1 MSPSSRNLLFVCGTP
16 RSGTTA
22 MHALLAGDDR
32 IALGMERYGSYLG
45 ADFNEGLFTKERFFD
60 FDTDPRDANRK
71 NAAYLETAKRNFDS
85 ATYIGDKIPLLYLAH
100 SRVSAVFPDAKY
112 VVILRNIVDICNS
125 YKTRKENPNDNW
137 TMDIDEA
144 ITHWNQ
150 LLDFLTAEKGDPQ
163 IHVVMYEDFFSDISG
178 YKKLYEFLGFEFD
191 ASCEARYFDLLEKT
205 RRLEDRRTLL
215 LNDAQKLMIFK
226 TANMGLYQTLLG
238 RDVVVASAKS
248 PAARP
253 APKGGDATLDRQDV
267 IAAARIFLGEQELT
281 DATIESLVGAT
292 GEEALNYFMKS
303 QAFQDN
309 DFNARLVVGMAK
321 EIRTR
326 VKTV

>member
-22 MHALLAGDDR
+22 MQALLAGDDR

-45 ADFNEGLFTKERFFD
+45 NDFNEGLFTKERFFD
-60 FDTDPRDANRK
+60 FDSDPRDANRK
-71 NAAYLETAKRNFDS
+71 NAAYLEAANRNFDT
-85 ATYIGDKIPLLYLAH
+85 ATYIGDKIPLLYRAH

-112 VVILRNIVDICNS
+112 IVILRNIVDICNS
-125 YKTRKENPNDNW
+125 YRTRKENPNDNW

-144 ITHWNQ
+144 ISHWNQ
-150 LLDFLTAEKGDPQ
+150 LLDFLTAEKDDPQ
-163 IHVVMYEDFFSDISG
+163 IHVVMYEDFFSEITG

-191 ASCEARYFDLLEKT
+191 TSCEARYYDLLEKT
-205 RRLEDRRTLL
+205 KRLEDRRTLL
-215 LNDAQKLMIFK
+215 LNDTQKLMIFK

-238 RDVVVASAKS
+238 HNTLLPLAK
-248 PAARP
+248 PIAVRAK
-253 APKGGDATLDRQDV
+253 PKGDATLDRQDV
-267 IAAARIFLGEQELT
+267 VAAARIFLGDQELT